1 MNSLKSKYFI
11 SLKPQTLPSW
21 PIPAHRLIFMLYL
34 PSKDEKISSVIGEWS
49 DAEGEWIE
57 IIALPVFL

>member
-1 MNSLKSKYFI
+1 
-11 SLKPQTLPSW
+11 
-21 PIPAHRLIFMLYL
+21 MLYL

-49 DAEGEWIE
+49 DGEGGWIG